1 MTVLVL
7 DRGAGEASACPNCK
21 EAVSLDA
28 GEVSNLSSGYNW
40 SVVFM
45 LAVPFSL
52 LGTGAFMVR
61 RAVDRGRSRRCKRNR
76 RDESPCGG
84 NGVRTVIRP
93 CDRHTRPT
101 SSARRVSRP
110 ALVLAAR
117 SSIMSRTACSTAACQ
132 SPPNRA

>member
-1 MTVLVL
+1 MHAR
-7 DRGAGEASACPNCK
+7 RGCPNCK

-61 RAVDRGRSRRCKRNR
+61 RAVRQG
-76 RDESPCGG
+76 
-84 NGVRTVIRP
+84 
-93 CDRHTRPT
+93 
-101 SSARRVSRP
+101 
-110 ALVLAAR
+110 ALPE
-117 SSIMSRTACSTAACQ
+117 M
-132 SPPNRA
+132 